1 MKLIDALIQ
10 ADPSIRTMRMSEQY
24 PLAQR
29 LIRARMLSGKS
40 QAAFAASLGVPKE
53 HWLRLESCD
62 LDTPIEDYEDCVR
75 RAETH
80 TSK

>member
-29 LIRARMLSGKS
+29 LIRARMRSGKNQS
-40 QAAFAASLGVPKE
+40 DFALDLGIPVA
-53 HWLRLESCD
+53 HWLHLESCD
-62 LDTPIEDYEDCVR
+62 LETPVEIYEDYVR